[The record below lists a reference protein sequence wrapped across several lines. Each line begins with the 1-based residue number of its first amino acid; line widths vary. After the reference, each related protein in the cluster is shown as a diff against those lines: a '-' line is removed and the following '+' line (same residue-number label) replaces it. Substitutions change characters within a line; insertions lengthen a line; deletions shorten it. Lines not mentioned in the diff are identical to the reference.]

1 MSEKVGCEQEMKKKV
16 VGMLMGGLSTER
28 EVSLRT
34 GEACARALSSLGYV
48 VRSIDVQRDVAARI
62 AAARIDV
69 AFIALHGRFGEDG
82 CIQGLLES
90 MGIPY
95 TGSGVLASAMGMNKV
110 VSKRIFEDRGLPVAP
125 DVVLKNAV
133 DLRDFRGAADL
144 PFGLPA
150 VVKPSGEGSSVGVAI
165 AHDEPALMAAV
176 EAASHLQGD
185 ILIEALVPGR
195 EIQAAVLDGEALG
208 AIEIVPANAF
218 YDYAAKYEDHATRY
232 LFPAPIPPDQYAQ
245 ACRIALEAHLALGC
259 SGATRSDMILTPDG
273 RLFLLEL
280 NTLPGMTAASLLPK
294 IAAGQGIDFPAL
306 CERLLLGASLKG

>member
-1 MSEKVGCEQEMKKKV
+1 MSEMSERSRELKEKV
-16 VGMLMGGLSTER
+16 VGVLMGGLSTER

-34 GEACARALSSLGYV
+34 GEACAQALSSLGYV
-48 VRSIDVQRDVAARI
+48 VRSIDVQRDVAARL
-62 AAARIDV
+62 AAEKIDV

-95 TGSGVLASAMGMNKV
+95 TGSGVLASAVGMNKV
-110 VSKRIFEDRGLPVAP
+110 VSKRIFEDHGLPVAP
-125 DVVLKNAV
+125 DVVLKDRAA
-133 DLRDFRGAADL
+133 LSEFHGASDL

-150 VVKPSGEGSSVGVAI
+150 VIKPSGEGSSVGVSI
-165 AHDEPALMAAV
+165 AHDEAALMAAI
-176 EAASHLQGD
+176 EAASRLRGEV
-185 ILIEALVPGR
+185 LIEAFVQGR

-218 YDYAAKYEDHATRY
+218 YDYAAKYEDHSTRY
-232 LFPAPIPPDQYAQ
+232 LFPAPIPPEQYAR
-245 ACRIALEAHLALGC
+245 ACRIALDAHLALGC
-259 SGATRSDMILTPDG
+259 SGATRSDMILTPEG

-294 IAAGQGIDFPAL
+294 IAAGQGIDFPSL